1 MAQNTSVSSLE
12 IMDLMRTKRINNFE
26 GDQDKEYNAN
36 MQIEN
41 YDQKRG
47 NLSWIGRRVRKIFAG
62 RGEFEGIVYGAD
74 DDAQHKGYRLFFIHY
89 FEDPDDGEYMWAEEL
104 VRFVVSIFCMCI
116 FSVKMLIPL

>member
-1 MAQNTSVSSLE
+1 MAQNTSVSSFE
-12 IMDLMRTKRINNFE
+12 IMDLMWTKRINNFE

-62 RGEFEGIVYGAD
+62 RGEFEGIVYAAD
-74 DDAQHKGYRLFFIHY
+74 DERSTKAIGSSSYTISKIQTTASTCGQKNLSGLLYRYFACVFF
-89 FEDPDDGEYMWAEEL
+89 L
-104 VRFVVSIFCMCI
+104 
-116 FSVKMLIPL
+116 